1 MTALLAEN
9 RESDRLARY
18 TPALIPP
25 LTLLSAVIAGG
36 TLGYVI
42 IENWDPW
49 DAFYMTVTTVAT
61 VGYREVHPM
70 SRAGQAF
77 TVLLVIGGVG
87 TALYTFSAMTAV
99 LVEGGWQQYAKQ
111 WRERRMISALSEH
124 YVVCG
129 YGRIGTIIAA
139 EFRRQKTSFVI
150 VERDPERVRVA
161 IDNGFLAIEG
171 DASREDTLKQ
181 VGIDRARGLV
191 AVVGTDAEN
200 VYAVLTARVMKPDL
214 FVIARAESEDSIS
227 KLKMA
232 GANRVISPYR
242 IGAIQIAQTA
252 LRPAVVDFVEIATS
266 SENLELSIEEITIG
280 TASQLEGKSL
290 SDASLRQRFSVVV
303 VGIQRAGGRMEF
315 NPAPD
320 TLMSAGD
327 HLVVLGSPASLK
339 ELERAAAD

>member
-1 MTALLAEN
+1 
-9 RESDRLARY
+9 
-18 TPALIPP
+18 
-25 LTLLSAVIAGG
+25 
-36 TLGYVI
+36 
-42 IENWDPW
+42 
-49 DAFYMTVTTVAT
+49 MTVTTVAT
-61 VGYREVHPM
+61 VGYREIHPL
-70 SRAGQAF
+70 SRAGEAF
-77 TVLLVIGGVG
+77 TLLLVLGGVG
-87 TALYTFSAMTAV
+87 TALYTFSAVAAV
-99 LVEGGWQQYAKQ
+99 VVEGGWHRYVEE
-111 WRERRMISALSEH
+111 WRYRRMINALSEH
-124 YVVCG
+124 YVLCG
-129 YGRIGTIIAA
+129 YGRIGTIIAG
-139 EFRRQKTSFVI
+139 EFRRQKTPFVI

-161 IDNGFLAIEG
+161 IDNGLLAVEG
-171 DASREDTLKQ
+171 DASREETLKR

-266 SENLELSIEEITIG
+266 SDNLELSIEEIKIDK
-280 TASQLEGKSL
+280 ASQLDGKSL

-320 TLMSAGD
+320 TQMSAGD

-339 ELERAAAD
+339 ELERAAAH